1 MYLTDLT
8 DAQKEYIKGT
18 ILVDNWRSKYDF
30 SLILDAIIYIDVSG
44 CQWRLLP
51 AEYPKWQIVYYY
63 FRRWGAMYAFAEL
76 EDVLVEKVRLRRG
89 ESPHPT
95 IGAIDS
101 ASSRSALPRSQKGI
115 DGNKKVKG
123 VKRNIITDKD
133 GDILEAST
141 TPANIH
147 DSKSAY
153 ALVAMLVV
161 AFPWI
166 RRIYADRGYRG
177 NFIEEAKHDF
187 GVDVEITHSNYSGQF
202 VPAKKRWVVERTFA
216 WLENFR
222 RLCRNYEETTESA
235 NEMLIVAAVVITLRK
250 LTSVNNRF
258 LTSS

>member
-1 MYLTDLT
+1 MD
-8 DAQKEYIKGT
+8 
-18 ILVDNWRSKYDF
+18 
-30 SLILDAIIYIDVSG
+30 
-44 CQWRLLP
+44 
-51 AEYPKWQIVYYY
+51 
-63 FRRWGAMYAFAEL
+63 AFAEL
-76 EDVLVEKVRLRRG
+76 EYGLMEKVRLRRG
-89 ESPHPT
+89 ESPQPT

-101 ASSRSALPRSQKGI
+101 ESSRSALLRPQKGI
-115 DGNKKVKG
+115 DGNKTVKG

-133 GDILEAST
+133 GDILGAST

-216 WLENFR
+216 CLENFR
-222 RLCRNYEETTESA
+222 RLCRNYEETTESS
-235 NEMLIVAAVVITLRK
+235 NEMLMVAAVVITLRK

>member
-1 MYLTDLT
+1 MD
-8 DAQKEYIKGT
+8 
-18 ILVDNWRSKYDF
+18 
-30 SLILDAIIYIDVSG
+30 
-44 CQWRLLP
+44 
-51 AEYPKWQIVYYY
+51 
-63 FRRWGAMYAFAEL
+63 AFAEL
-76 EDVLVEKVRLRRG
+76 EDGLVAKVRLRRG
-89 ESPHPT
+89 ESPQPT
-95 IGAIDS
+95 IGAVDS
-101 ASSRSALPRSQKGI
+101 GSSRSALPRSQKVI
-115 DGNKKVKG
+115 DGNRKVKG

-147 DSKSAY
+147 DSRSAY

-258 LTSS
+258 

>member
-18 ILVDNWRSKYDF
+18 ILMDNWRSKYDF
-30 SLILDAIIYIDVSG
+30 FLILDAIIYIDVSG

-51 AEYPKWQIVYYY
+51 AEYPKWQTVYYY
-63 FRRWGAMYAFAEL
+63 FRRWGAMDAFPEL
-76 EDVLVEKVRLRRG
+76 EDSLVESVRLRRG
-89 ESPHPT
+89 ESPHPA

-101 ASSRSALPRSQKGI
+101 ASSRSALPRSKKGI

-153 ALVAMLVV
+153 ALLAMLVI

-166 RRIYADRGYRG
+166 KRIYADRGYRG
-177 NFIEEAKHDF
+177 NFIEAAKHDF
-187 GVDVEITHSNYSGQF
+187 GVDVNIVLN
-202 VPAKKRWVVERTFA
+202 
-216 WLENFR
+216 NF
-222 RLCRNYEETTESA
+222 
-235 NEMLIVAAVVITLRK
+235 
-250 LTSVNNRF
+250 
-258 LTSS
+258 

>member
-1 MYLTDLT
+1 MD
-8 DAQKEYIKGT
+8 
-18 ILVDNWRSKYDF
+18 
-30 SLILDAIIYIDVSG
+30 
-44 CQWRLLP
+44 
-51 AEYPKWQIVYYY
+51 
-63 FRRWGAMYAFAEL
+63 AFAEL
-76 EDVLVEKVRLRRG
+76 EDGLVAKVRLRRG
-89 ESPHPT
+89 ESPQPT
-95 IGAIDS
+95 IGAVDS
-101 ASSRSALPRSQKGI
+101 GSSRSALPRSQKVI
-115 DGNKKVKG
+115 DGNRKVKG

-141 TPANIH
+141 NPANIH

-187 GVDVEITHSNYSGQF
+187 GIDVEITHSNYSGQF

-258 LTSS
+258 

>member
-1 MYLTDLT
+1 MD
-8 DAQKEYIKGT
+8 
-18 ILVDNWRSKYDF
+18 
-30 SLILDAIIYIDVSG
+30 
-44 CQWRLLP
+44 
-51 AEYPKWQIVYYY
+51 
-63 FRRWGAMYAFAEL
+63 AFAEL
-76 EDVLVEKVRLRRG
+76 ADGHVEKVRLRRG
-89 ESPHPT
+89 ESPQPT
-95 IGAIDS
+95 IGAVDS
-101 ASSRSALPRSQKGI
+101 ESSRSALPRSQKGI
-115 DGNKKVKG
+115 DGNRKVRG

-147 DSKSAY
+147 DSRSAY

-177 NFIEEAKHDF
+177 NFIEEARHDF
-187 GVDVEITHSNYSGQF
+187 GIDVEITHSNYSGQF

-235 NEMLIVAAVVITLRK
+235 NE
-250 LTSVNNRF
+250 
-258 LTSS
+258 SS

>member
-8 DAQKEYIKGT
+8 DAQKDYIRGT
-18 ILVDNWRSKYDF
+18 ILMDNWHSKYDF
-30 SLILDAIIYIDVSG
+30 FLILDAIIFIDVSG
-44 CQWRLLP
+44 CQWRMLP
-51 AEYPKWQIVYYY
+51 SEYPKWQTVYYY
-63 FRRWGAMYAFAEL
+63 FRRWGAMDAFSEL
-76 EDVLVEKVRLRRG
+76 EDKLVQDVRLKRG
-89 ESPHPT
+89 ESATPT

-133 GDILEAST
+133 GDILAATT

-153 ALVAMLVV
+153 ALLALLVV

-166 RRIYADRGYRG
+166 KRIYADRGYRG
-177 NFIEEAKHDF
+177 NFVEAAKHDF
-187 GVDVEITHSNYSGQF
+187 DIDVEITHSNYSGKF

-222 RLCRNYEETTESA
+222 RLCRNYEETTTSA

-250 LTSVNNRF
+250 LTSINNYF
-258 LTSS
+258 